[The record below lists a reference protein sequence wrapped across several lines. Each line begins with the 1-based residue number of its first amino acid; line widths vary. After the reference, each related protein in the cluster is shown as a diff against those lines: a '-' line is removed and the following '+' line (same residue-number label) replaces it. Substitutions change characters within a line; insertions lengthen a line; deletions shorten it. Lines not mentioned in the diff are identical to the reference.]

1 MTATTAPHVAPA
13 RRPGYD
19 ADAAATAH
27 RVLPMLETERVAW
40 LSTVQPDGRPHLVP
54 AWFWWD
60 GEALLVWS
68 KPGAVKVRNLRADPR
83 LMLAVGDAGADF
95 SVGLVEARAE
105 LVEAAVPAGFFA
117 KYAADLAAGDLDEAA
132 FRATYA
138 QAIRIVPSRLLSWR
152 GRGARHAAGPARG
165 PRPPGGIAGRVAA
178 LLALASARLR
188 IAATAPSPA

>member
-13 RRPGYD
+13 RRSGYD
-19 ADAAATAH
+19 ADAGATAG
-27 RVLPMLETERVAW
+27 RVLPMLETGRVAW

-68 KPGAVKVRNLRADPR
+68 KPDAVKVRNLRADPR

-105 LVEAAVPAGFFA
+105 LVDAAVPDGFLA
-117 KYAADLAAGDLDEAA
+117 KYAGDLAAGGLDEAA
-132 FRATYA
+132 FRATYT
-138 QAIRIVPSRLLSWR
+138 QAIRILPARFLAWR
-152 GRGARHAAGPARG
+152 GRGARHADPSPGPGRLA
-165 PRPPGGIAGRVAA
+165 GIAGRAA
-178 LLALASARLR
+178 SLLERAFARLR
-188 IAATAPSPA
+188 VAGTAPSPAG